1 MDSTYL
7 DLLDVLDSVEVHVPI
22 IMEKPVPKPEPKG
35 KGKSDKEKEAEKEK
49 AVAKER
55 ERERAAAQAARA
67 QMVKAPCAPPLLVA
81 CMCVRSLDDLHDTSS
96 TSSSFLQFWL
106 CACKNLCAR
115 ERTVAWH
122 REIACRA
129 DKAVGCISAFAR
141 RLHSLAYRSR

>member
-1 MDSTYL
+1 MPS
-7 DLLDVLDSVEVHVPI
+7 

-67 QMVKAPCAPPLLVA
+67 QMVKAPCAPPPLVA
-81 CMCVRSLDDLHDTSS
+81 CMCVRSVDDLHDTSS
-96 TSSSFLQFWL
+96 TSSSSFCL
-106 CACKNLCAR
+106 CVCKRVHNGMAPRDYL
-115 ERTVAWH
+115 
-122 REIACRA
+122 RA
-129 DKAVGCISAFAR
+129 DKAVGCISAFAQ